1 MESNTISTLYKQAD
15 LIRKMCIE
23 CIATFGVGHIGGSS
37 SIIEFLTALYFKMAN
52 IDPSD
57 PKNPDRDR
65 IVLSKGHAAPGL
77 YATLAARGYF
87 DKKLLLTLN
96 QNGTQLPSH
105 ADMLKVNGVDFTA
118 GSLGQ
123 GISAAVGMAIN
134 AIMDRRK
141 YHTFA
146 IVGDGESQE
155 GQVWE
160 ALMLAGSR
168 HLHNF
173 TVVID
178 NNKMQ
183 IDGMTADV
191 CKVEPFESKL
201 RAFRFKTY
209 TIDGH
214 DMEAIVDTIEK
225 CKRCRMPTAI
235 ILNTIKGK
243 GLKCCEGHY
252 KSHSVSFTPE
262 MFAAEC
268 TGGVLK

>member
-1 MESNTISTLYKQAD
+1 
-15 LIRKMCIE
+15 
-23 CIATFGVGHIGGSS
+23 
-37 SIIEFLTALYFKMAN
+37 
-52 IDPSD
+52 
-57 PKNPDRDR
+57 
-65 IVLSKGHAAPGL
+65 
-77 YATLAARGYF
+77 
-87 DKKLLLTLN
+87 
-96 QNGTQLPSH
+96 
-105 ADMLKVNGVDFTA
+105 
-118 GSLGQ
+118 
-123 GISAAVGMAIN
+123 
-134 AIMDRRK
+134 
-141 YHTFA
+141 
-146 IVGDGESQE
+146 
-155 GQVWE
+155 
-160 ALMLAGSR
+160 MLAGSR

-225 CKRCRMPTAI
+225 CKRSRMPTAI

-243 GLKCCEGHY
+243 GIKCCEGHY

>member
-1 MESNTISTLYKQAD
+1 M
-15 LIRKMCIE
+15 
-23 CIATFGVGHIGGSS
+23 
-37 SIIEFLTALYFKMAN
+37 
-52 IDPSD
+52 
-57 PKNPDRDR
+57 
-65 IVLSKGHAAPGL
+65 
-77 YATLAARGYF
+77 
-87 DKKLLLTLN
+87 
-96 QNGTQLPSH
+96 
-105 ADMLKVNGVDFTA
+105 KVNGVDFTA

-209 TIDGH
+209 TI
-214 DMEAIVDTIEK
+214 VDTIEK
-225 CKRCRMPTAI
+225 CKRSRMPTAI